1 MERSARQRWARARWR
16 RSSRSGTGA
25 DCVEVAWADGLTGVR
40 DSKRP
45 DGPVLEFSRAAW
57 LAFLSSAPATSRTGS
72 GPAAAGPA
80 SR

>member
-1 MERSARQRWARARWR
+1 MDRSASARWARARWR

-40 DSKRP
+40 DSKQP
-45 DGPVLEFSRAAW
+45 DGPVLEFAPAAW
-57 LAFLSSAPATSRTGS
+57 LAFLSSAPATSRTAS
-72 GPAAAGPA
+72 GHPAAGPA